1 MVETLS
7 VTRTVSAQ
15 PIPATKDNEMLTV
28 ITLTD
33 KPEMGNRERVCKGC
47 QEWYRGWNF
56 ALCPSCERYR
66 NRFAIVRAW

>member
-1 MVETLS
+1 
-7 VTRTVSAQ
+7 
-15 PIPATKDNEMLTV
+15 MLT

-33 KPEMGNRERVCKGC
+33 KPEVGNLTRVCKNPSCG
-47 QEWYRGWNF
+47 EYYRGWNF